1 MTDRS
6 VVKTGK
12 TIQEAV
18 RLAIEELGVDLEN
31 VKIDILEE
39 PGKGLLG
46 LINNKPGKVRV
57 TLKTT
62 PCDIVKEFLENMLI
76 RMKVEGR
83 VTVTEEQGGIV
94 KAEFNGPDMGILI
107 GRRGQT
113 LDAIQYLAS
122 LVVNKKFEGQYYRV
136 VLDVENYRQKREE
149 TLTALAKNLAQKAV
163 RLKRDVVLE
172 PMNPY
177 ERRIIHSTLQG
188 NPRVTTVSEGQ
199 DPYRKVVIKVK

>member
-1 MTDRS
+1 LTDRS

-18 RLAIEELGVDLEN
+18 RLAIEELGVELEQ

-46 LINNKPGKVRV
+46 LINNRPGKVRV

-62 PCDIVKEFLENMLI
+62 PSDVVKEFLDNMLKN
-76 RMKVEGR
+76 MKIEGR
-83 VTVTEEQGGIV
+83 VSVTEEQGNVV
-94 KAEFNGPDMGILI
+94 KAEFIGPDMGVLI

-113 LDAIQYLAS
+113 LDAIQYLTS
-122 LVVNKKFEGQYYRV
+122 LVVNKRFEEQYYRV
-136 VLDVENYRQKREE
+136 VLDVENYRQKREA
-149 TLTALAKNLAQKAV
+149 TLAALAKNLAQKAV
-163 RLKRDVVLE
+163 RLRRDVVLE

-177 ERRIIHSTLQG
+177 ERRIIHATLQE
-188 NPRVTTVSEGQ
+188 NPKVTTISEGQ
-199 DPYRKVVIKVK
+199 DPYRKVIIKVK

>member
-18 RLAIEELGVDLEN
+18 RLAIEELGVELEQ

-46 LINNKPGKVRV
+46 LINNRPGKVRV

-62 PCDIVKEFLENMLI
+62 PSDVVKEFLDNMLKN
-76 RMKVEGR
+76 MKIEGR
-83 VTVTEEQGGIV
+83 VSVTEEQGNVV
-94 KAEFNGPDMGILI
+94 KAEFIGPDMGVLI

-113 LDAIQYLAS
+113 LDAIQYLTS
-122 LVVNKKFEGQYYRV
+122 LVVNKRFEEQYYRV
-136 VLDVENYRQKREE
+136 VLDVENYRQKREA
-149 TLTALAKNLAQKAV
+149 TLAALAKNLAQKAV
-163 RLKRDVVLE
+163 RLRRDVVLE

-177 ERRIIHSTLQG
+177 ERRIIHATLQE
-188 NPRVTTVSEGQ
+188 NPKVTTISEGQ
-199 DPYRKVVIKVK
+199 DPYRKVIIKVK